1 MQNVI
6 QEEIVEEFLRRN
18 PEVEFDFGT
27 YQAWEGVPCLV
38 NWRTGE
44 VLSFLC
50 EVKKKSNEAYLITCL
65 SNETL
70 REKLIEAWQNLR
82 RRC

>member
-38 NWRTGE
+38 NWRTGKTL
-44 VLSFLC
+44 VFLC
-50 EVKKKSNEAYLITCL
+50 EIRKWNNGAFLITSL
-65 SNETL
+65 TNETL
-70 REKLIEAWQNLR
+70 REKLIEAWKKLR
-82 RRC
+82 RC